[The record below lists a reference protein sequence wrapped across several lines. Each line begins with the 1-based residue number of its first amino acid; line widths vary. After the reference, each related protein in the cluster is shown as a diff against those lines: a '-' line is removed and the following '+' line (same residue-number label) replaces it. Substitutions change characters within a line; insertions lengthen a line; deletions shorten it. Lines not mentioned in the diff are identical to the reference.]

1 MLCFHMYLGRGL
13 DQVPICPVSSKKEN
27 ESEFST
33 KKEQSTE
40 VKQDKSNISGQKEV
54 HIFTGNLQQT
64 LFFEI

>member
-1 MLCFHMYLGRGL
+1 M
-13 DQVPICPVSSKKEN
+13 PICPVSSKKEN

-54 HIFTGNLQQT
+54 HKVKNPH
-64 LFFEI
+64 EHM